1 MRKIEAHILSVYEEK
16 GGGYTVVAEVRPD
29 ADITSEEIWRAA
41 LPGDFRG
48 ATKTDRLWHLYYGQD
63 PGYVPGASISI
74 DLADRVKESGS
85 DIESAIFFE
94 AL

>member
-1 MRKIEAHILSVYEEK
+1 M
-16 GGGYTVVAEVRPD
+16 VAEVRPD

>member
-1 MRKIEAHILSVYEEK
+1 MHKIEAHILSVVKEK

-48 ATKTDRLWHLYYGQD
+48 ATKTDRLWHLYYCKD
-63 PGYVPGASISI
+63 PEYTPGDLISI
-74 DLADRVKESGS
+74 NLSR
-85 DIESAIFFE
+85 
-94 AL
+94 